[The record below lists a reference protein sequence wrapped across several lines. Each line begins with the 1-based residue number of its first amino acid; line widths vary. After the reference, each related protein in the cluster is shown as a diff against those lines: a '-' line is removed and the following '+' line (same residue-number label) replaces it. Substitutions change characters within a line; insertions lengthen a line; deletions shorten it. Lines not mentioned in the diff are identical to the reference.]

1 MIIEEIE
8 MQHETT
14 SYGVLNVVWDV
25 GEVALADVPE
35 GVQRRCADTASS
47 FLADGSYCAV
57 TARFVLP
64 SFRQ

>member
-1 MIIEEIE
+1 MIIEQIE

-14 SYGVLNVVWDV
+14 SCGVLDVVWDV

-35 GVQRRCADTASS
+35 GVQRRCAETTSS
-47 FLADGSYCAV
+47 SLADGGSCAV
-57 TARFVLP
+57 PARFVLP